1 MAWGVN
7 FNLLWVKAKGVGI
20 LGMSKT
26 AKKIHVDVCRIHK
39 IFVPAATDSR
49 TEQIQQLKQA
59 IYRYRNQLLSKY
71 LAQNIQNSDI
81 QRNVHGK
88 PFLTTFPQLQFNH
101 SHSRQYYALASSFEL
116 SDIGIDIEDLDRKV
130 RFDALAQHAFH
141 PNELK
146 YWQDLGH
153 DADYWFRVW
162 TTKEA
167 VLKASGL
174 GIRLSLNELDTR
186 MHPSAQG
193 GLCHHPQIGHFAYQN
208 FRLPDCMLTVAWR
221 AAPSCA
227 GFQFPQIDI
236 IRH

>member
-49 TEQIQQLKQA
+49 TEKIQQQKLA

>member
-1 MAWGVN
+1 MG
-7 FNLLWVKAKGVGI
+7 
-20 LGMSKT
+20 KT
-26 AKKIHVDVCRIHK
+26 AKKIHIDVCRIHK

-88 PFLTTFPQLQFNH
+88 PFLMTFPQLQFNH
-101 SHSRQYYALASSFEL
+101 SHSRQHYALASSFEL
-116 SDIGIDIEDLDRKV
+116 SDVGIDIEDLDRKV

-146 YWQDLGH
+146 YWQDLEH

>member
-1 MAWGVN
+1 MLGCN
-7 FNLLWVKAKGVGI
+7 FNLLRVAAKGIGR

-26 AKKIHVDVCRIHK
+26 AKKIHVDVSPIYK

-49 TEQIQQLKQA
+49 TEKIQQQKQA

-71 LAQNIQNSDI
+71 LAQNIQNGDI

-101 SHSRQYYALASSFEL
+101 SHSRQHYALASSFEL
-116 SDIGIDIEDLDRKV
+116 SDVGIDIEDLDRKV

-146 YWQDLGH
+146 YWQDLEH

>member
-7 FNLLWVKAKGVGI
+7 FNLLWVKAKGIGI
-20 LGMSKT
+20 FRMSKT

-146 YWQDLGH
+146 YWQDLEH

>member
-49 TEQIQQLKQA
+49 TEQIQQQKQA

-101 SHSRQYYALASSFEL
+101 SHSRQHYALASSFEL
-116 SDIGIDIEDLDRKV
+116 SDVGIDIEDLDRKV

-146 YWQDLGH
+146 YWQDLEH
-153 DADYWFRVW
+153 DTDYWFRVW

>member
-1 MAWGVN
+1 
-7 FNLLWVKAKGVGI
+7 
-20 LGMSKT
+20 MSQT
-26 AKKIHVDVCRIHK
+26 AKKIHVDVSPIYK
-39 IFVPAATDSR
+39 IFVPDATDSR
-49 TEQIQQLKQA
+49 TEKIQQQKQA

>member
-1 MAWGVN
+1 MLGCN
-7 FNLLWVKAKGVGI
+7 FNLLRVAAKGIGR

-26 AKKIHVDVCRIHK
+26 AKKIHVDVSPIYK

-49 TEQIQQLKQA
+49 TEKIQQQKQA

-71 LAQNIQNSDI
+71 LAQNIQNGDI

-101 SHSRQYYALASSFEL
+101 SHSRQHYALASSFEL

>member
-1 MAWGVN
+1 
-7 FNLLWVKAKGVGI
+7 
-20 LGMSKT
+20 MSKT

-49 TEQIQQLKQA
+49 TEKIQQQKQA

>member
-1 MAWGVN
+1 MLGCN
-7 FNLLWVKAKGVGI
+7 FNLLRVAAKGIGR

-26 AKKIHVDVCRIHK
+26 AKKIHVDVSPIYK

-49 TEQIQQLKQA
+49 TEKIQQQKQA

-146 YWQDLGH
+146 YWQDLEH

>member
-7 FNLLWVKAKGVGI
+7 FNLLWVKAKGLGI
-20 LGMSKT
+20 FRMGKT
-26 AKKIHVDVCRIHK
+26 AKKIHIDVCRIHK

-88 PFLTTFPQLQFNH
+88 PFLMTFPQLQFNH
-101 SHSRQYYALASSFEL
+101 SHSRQHYALASSFEL
-116 SDIGIDIEDLDRKV
+116 SDVGIDIEDLDRKV

-146 YWQDLGH
+146 YWQDLEH

>member
-49 TEQIQQLKQA
+49 TEKIQQQKQA

-116 SDIGIDIEDLDRKV
+116 SDVGIDIEDLDRKV

-146 YWQDLGH
+146 YWQDLEH

>member
-49 TEQIQQLKQA
+49 TEKIQQQKQA

>member
-1 MAWGVN
+1 
-7 FNLLWVKAKGVGI
+7 
-20 LGMSKT
+20 MSKT
-26 AKKIHVDVCRIHK
+26 AKKIHVDVSPIYK

-49 TEQIQQLKQA
+49 TEKIQQQKQA

-71 LAQNIQNSDI
+71 LAQNIQNGDI

-101 SHSRQYYALASSFEL
+101 SHSRQHYALASSFEL
-116 SDIGIDIEDLDRKV
+116 SDVGIDIEDLDRKV

-146 YWQDLGH
+146 YWQDLEH

>member
-101 SHSRQYYALASSFEL
+101 SHSRQHYALASSFEL

-146 YWQDLGH
+146 YWQDLEH